1 VGHTTNFKQRKA
13 VHKNTCNNEKHTSFN
28 LKLYTMIR
36 SNGGW
41 EMFVMIEV
49 EKYPCND
56 KREAAKRE
64 NELMKEMKASMN
76 MINSFRTNEE
86 RLENGR
92 QRERQRY
99 KENKEEII
107 IKKKEYR
114 ENNKDKL
121 KETRKEYTEK
131 NKEKIKQTKKE
142 YREKNREKIKQTQ
155 KEYRE
160 KNKEIKKKYYEENKE
175 EILKKRKEYSEKNK
189 EKIKQTQKEYR
200 EKNKEKLKISL
211 II

>member
-1 VGHTTNFKQRKA
+1 MPKKPIDYSNCCIYKIEHIENESLIYVGHTTNFKQRKA
-13 VHKNTCNNEKHTSFN
+13 EHKNTCNNEKNTRFN

-36 SNGGW
+36 LNGGW

-64 NELMKEMKASMN
+64 NELMKELKSTMN
-76 MINSFRTNEE
+76 KIKSFRTNEE
-86 RLENGR
+86 ILEEHR

-99 KENKEEII
+99 QENKEEII

-114 ENNKDKL
+114 EKNKDKI
-121 KETRKEYTEK
+121 KETRKKYREDNKEKIATREKEYREK
-131 NKEKIKQTKKE
+131 KKEKIKQTK
-142 YREKNREKIKQTQ
+142 
-155 KEYRE
+155 
-160 KNKEIKKKYYEENKE
+160 
-175 EILKKRKEYSEKNK
+175 
-189 EKIKQTQKEYR
+189 KEYR